1 MNTRRNRWRIWF
13 GVLLG
18 VGLAG
23 VLGGVGGRWLQT
35 EVGVSSVVRGVA
47 VNAVSGVVEVRAE
60 RSVELRVEVG
70 GRVVESR
77 LVLGGA
83 VEAGDWLLRLD
94 DSDLRRSLERV
105 RIDLEAEEALG
116 AVGSLLRHDWAEARE
131 DLVRKEE
138 DAGRVS
144 ARELEVQRRKLAR
157 LEDEMRREE
166 IGERRRVRALRNE
179 MQRLEEELAKT
190 AVVSPVAGVVVEIL
204 AFPGDV
210 LVPRGLVVKILS
222 NERVVEA
229 NLSEENFAGVA
240 VGQTATVRFLSYGGR
255 LFPARVL
262 QVLPAANPRTQRY
275 SVLLEVDMPS
285 ELMVPGI
292 TGEVSIVLGK
302 RAEALVIPRRA
313 LQGREVFVVREGWVE
328 ARTVDRG
335 FISLNQVEVLGGLD
349 EGDQVVVEKLD
360 RLRDGDRVRIKR
372 HGP

>member
-35 EVGVSSVVRGVA
+35 EVGVSSVVRGAA

-262 QVLPAANPRTQRY
+262 QVLPAADPQTQRY
-275 SVLLEVDMPS
+275 SVLLEVEMAS

-292 TGEVSIVLGK
+292 TGEVSIVLGE

-313 LQGREVFVVREGWVE
+313 LQRREVFVVREGRVE
-328 ARTVDRG
+328 VRTIDRG

>member
-35 EVGVSSVVRGVA
+35 EVGVSSVVRGAA

-262 QVLPAANPRTQRY
+262 QVLPAADPQTQRY
-275 SVLLEVDMPS
+275 SVLLEVEMAS

-292 TGEVSIVLGK
+292 TGEVSIVLGE

-313 LQGREVFVVREGWVE
+313 LQGREVFVVREGRVE
-328 ARTVDRG
+328 VRTIDRG

>member
-35 EVGVSSVVRGVA
+35 EVGVSSVVRGAA

-229 NLSEENFAGVA
+229 NLNEENFAGVA
-240 VGQTATVRFLSYGGR
+240 VGQSATVRFLSYGGR

-262 QVLPAANPRTQRY
+262 QVLPAADPQTQRY
-275 SVLLEVDMPS
+275 SVLLEVEMAS

-292 TGEVSIVLGK
+292 TGEVSIVLGE

-313 LQGREVFVVREGWVE
+313 LQGREVFVVREGRVE